1 MLLEK
6 RNAKHDA
13 AEEVQAAKDSVDRE
27 LAATLE
33 KHVAAADVEKR
44 VLTAETHEQIWRKH
58 ARQEAQVAIN
68 SEKRIRI
75 VNSAYKEG
83 VVKINKELERF
94 EERLAKMS
102 GKKSESKPD
111 EAEVE
116 KAKTDLAELKRK
128 AEEVEEKRAVLLE
141 DQLSCLRE
149 DHEMLQEEK
158 ERLETDLAISQ
169 VNCGVLLREN
179 EKYQKAKHKAKEKA
193 KKRKAEES
201 VAAAAAAAV
210 VEEGVEEERVV
221 KKQRGEW

>member
-6 RNAKHDA
+6 RKAKDDI

-27 LAATLE
+27 LAAALE

-58 ARQEAQVAIN
+58 AREEAQVAIN
-68 SEKRIRI
+68 SEKRVRV
-75 VNSAYKEG
+75 VNTAYKEG
-83 VVKINKELERF
+83 VVKIHKELERF
-94 EERLAKMS
+94 EERLVKMS

-116 KAKTDLAELKRK
+116 KAKTDLAELKAK
-128 AEEVEEKRAVLLE
+128 AEEAEEKRAVLLE

-158 ERLETDLAISQ
+158 ERVETDLAVSQ
-169 VNCGVLLREN
+169 INCGVLLRDK
-179 EKYQKAKHKAKEKA
+179 EKYEKAREKA
-193 KKRKAEES
+193 KKRKAEEVS
-201 VAAAAAAAV
+201 AAAAAV
-210 VEEGVEEERVV
+210 VQGGEEEEEERVA